1 MPSRASWKRF
11 ERRVK
16 NKYDDD
22 DDVTFGRPFRASN
35 HPTKLLALFNEQTNK
50 QITNIKI
57 RCYIIPVHE
66 HHRVI
71 YHTFFFFALL
81 RKSRKSFFFLHYKM
95 RTTTLTRAAR
105 MRTTT
110 TVKRMS
116 NVVKA
121 FSGMNSIHTNHHA
134 SSFFDKKYHH
144 RRRSIIRRLS
154 ASVADD
160 DHDEGV
166 KNTHKKGAVL
176 FLSFVPLSPE
186 TSAAGVRTRDLME
199 GFIKAGFSDV
209 HYACA
214 SKMDEQ
220 ENREVNKQL
229 VEKGVKFYANA
240 IPNREDAFKT
250 VLEECGK
257 RNPIDVV
264 VFDRFL
270 AEEAYSFRVREM
282 CADAL
287 RVLDMQDCHALRR
300 ERARIVGL
308 ESSGG
313 SSDNSNAIER
323 SINAKPEATDDDFA
337 REISSI
343 FRSDLT
349 LVCSSAELE
358 LLHAACGVPKEK
370 LCLAPFFETIDTN
383 SIITPFTDRKN
394 VFVSIGT
401 FNHAPNVDGL
411 RYLKKEIWPLI
422 RGKLPNAEFHA
433 YGATCLPKHID
444 ELNDAKNG
452 FFVKGFCKDIGET
465 LSTAKVL
472 LAPLRFGAGIKG
484 KIIEAFKY
492 GTPVITTPI
501 GGEGIG
507 VPGIFENGY
516 DNMDAIKTNWGGT
529 FDCVTPAAFAT
540 AAVDSFTN
548 ESLWTK
554 QSKRGVELRNELF
567 NKEKTIPPILE
578 AISNKCENLR
588 TIRNEDFIG
597 ASFWHQSNRSTDFF
611 SRWIELKETLGK
623 KVA

>member
-1 MPSRASWKRF
+1 
-11 ERRVK
+11 
-16 NKYDDD
+16 
-22 DDVTFGRPFRASN
+22 
-35 HPTKLLALFNEQTNK
+35 
-50 QITNIKI
+50 
-57 RCYIIPVHE
+57 
-66 HHRVI
+66 
-71 YHTFFFFALL
+71 
-81 RKSRKSFFFLHYKM
+81 M

-105 MRTTT
+105 MRITT
-110 TVKRMS
+110 TVKRMRL
-116 NVVKA
+116 VVA
-121 FSGMNSIHTNHHA
+121 FSGMNA
-134 SSFFDKKYHH
+134 SFCDKKYRRHH
-144 RRRSIIRRLS
+144 RPTRRRSIG
-154 ASVADD
+154 AVADQN
-160 DHDEGV
+160 HEGV
-166 KNTHKKGAVL
+166 NNARKKGAVL

-199 GFIKAGFSDV
+199 GFLKAGFSDV

-220 ENREVNKQL
+220 ENAKVNKQL
-229 VEKGVKFYANA
+229 VERGVKFYANA

-300 ERARIVGL
+300 ERARIVDL

-313 SSDNSNAIER
+313 SGDTSNVIER

-383 SIITPFTDRKN
+383 SIITPFIDRKN

-433 YGATCLPKHID
+433 FGATCLPKHVD

-507 VPGIFENGY
+507 VPGIFENGC
-516 DNMDAIKTNWGGT
+516 DNMDAIKANWGGT

>member
-1 MPSRASWKRF
+1 MNTIVLYTTHSSSSSRSYAKAA
-11 ERRVK
+11 K
-16 NKYDDD
+16 
-22 DDVTFGRPFRASN
+22 A
-35 HPTKLLALFNEQTNK
+35 
-50 QITNIKI
+50 
-57 RCYIIPVHE
+57 
-66 HHRVI
+66 
-71 YHTFFFFALL
+71 
-81 RKSRKSFFFLHYKM
+81 SFFFMKQVHHNSYKM

-105 MRTTT
+105 MRITT

-116 NVVKA
+116 HVVA
-121 FSGMNSIHTNHHA
+121 FSGMNA
-134 SSFFDKKYHH
+134 SFCDKKYRHLH
-144 RRRSIIRRLS
+144 RPTRRRSIS
-154 ASVADD
+154 AVADQN
-160 DHDEGV
+160 HEGV
-166 KNTHKKGAVL
+166 NNARKKGAVL

-199 GFIKAGFSDV
+199 GFLKAGFSDV

-220 ENREVNKQL
+220 ENAKVNKQL
-229 VEKGVKFYANA
+229 VERGVKFYANA

-308 ESSGG
+308 GSSGG
-313 SSDNSNAIER
+313 SGDNSNAIER

-370 LCLAPFFETIDTN
+370 LCLAPFFETIDTK
-383 SIITPFTDRKN
+383 SIITPFADRKD

-433 YGATCLPKHID
+433 FGATCLPKHVD

-507 VPGIFENGY
+507 VPGIFENGC
-516 DNMDAIKTNWGGT
+516 DNMDAIKANWGGT

-548 ESLWTK
+548 ELLWTK

>member
-1 MPSRASWKRF
+1 MNTIVLYTARSSSSSSSSRSYAKA
-11 ERRVK
+11 
-16 NKYDDD
+16 
-22 DDVTFGRPFRASN
+22 PQ
-35 HPTKLLALFNEQTNK
+35 KLLF
-50 QITNIKI
+50 
-57 RCYIIPVHE
+57 
-66 HHRVI
+66 
-71 YHTFFFFALL
+71 
-81 RKSRKSFFFLHYKM
+81 SSYKM

-105 MRTTT
+105 MRITT
-110 TVKRMS
+110 TVKRMRL
-116 NVVKA
+116 VVA
-121 FSGMNSIHTNHHA
+121 FSGMNA
-134 SSFFDKKYHH
+134 SFCDKKYRRHH
-144 RRRSIIRRLS
+144 RPTRRRSIG
-154 ASVADD
+154 AVADQN
-160 DHDEGV
+160 HEGV
-166 KNTHKKGAVL
+166 NNARKKGAVL

-199 GFIKAGFSDV
+199 GFLKAGFSDV

-229 VEKGVKFYANA
+229 VERGVKFYANA

-313 SSDNSNAIER
+313 SGDNSNAIER

-370 LCLAPFFETIDTN
+370 LCLAPFFETIDTK
-383 SIITPFTDRKN
+383 SIITPFADRKD

-507 VPGIFENGY
+507 VPGIFENGC
-516 DNMDAIKTNWGGT
+516 DNMDTIKANWGGT

-548 ESLWTK
+548 ELLWTK

>member
-1 MPSRASWKRF
+1 MNTIVLYTARSSSSSRSYAKAA
-11 ERRVK
+11 K
-16 NKYDDD
+16 
-22 DDVTFGRPFRASN
+22 
-35 HPTKLLALFNEQTNK
+35 
-50 QITNIKI
+50 
-57 RCYIIPVHE
+57 
-66 HHRVI
+66 
-71 YHTFFFFALL
+71 ALL
-81 RKSRKSFFFLHYKM
+81 FSSHKM

-105 MRTTT
+105 MRITT
-110 TVKRMS
+110 TVKRMRH
-116 NVVKA
+116 VVA
-121 FSGMNSIHTNHHA
+121 FSGMNA
-134 SSFFDKKYHH
+134 SFCDKKYRHH
-144 RRRSIIRRLS
+144 HRPTRRRSIG
-154 ASVADD
+154 AVADQN
-160 DHDEGV
+160 HEGV
-166 KNTHKKGAVL
+166 NNARKKGAVL

-199 GFIKAGFSDV
+199 GFLKAGFSDV

-220 ENREVNKQL
+220 ENAKVNKQL
-229 VEKGVKFYANA
+229 VERGVKFYANA

-250 VLEECGK
+250 VLAECGK

-313 SSDNSNAIER
+313 SGDNSNAIER
-323 SINAKPEATDDDFA
+323 SINAKPEATEDDFA

-370 LCLAPFFETIDTN
+370 LCLAPFFETIDTK
-383 SIITPFTDRKN
+383 SIITPFADRKD

-422 RGKLPNAEFHA
+422 RGELPNAEFHA
-433 YGATCLPKHID
+433 YGATCLPKNFD

-507 VPGIFENGY
+507 VPGIFENGC
-516 DNMDAIKTNWGGT
+516 DNMDAIKANWGGT

>member
-1 MPSRASWKRF
+1 MNTIVLYTTRSSSSSSSRSYAKAA
-11 ERRVK
+11 K
-16 NKYDDD
+16 
-22 DDVTFGRPFRASN
+22 A
-35 HPTKLLALFNEQTNK
+35 
-50 QITNIKI
+50 
-57 RCYIIPVHE
+57 
-66 HHRVI
+66 
-71 YHTFFFFALL
+71 
-81 RKSRKSFFFLHYKM
+81 SFFFMKQVHHNLYKM

-105 MRTTT
+105 MRITT
-110 TVKRMS
+110 TVKRMRH
-116 NVVKA
+116 VVA
-121 FSGMNSIHTNHHA
+121 FSGMNA
-134 SSFFDKKYHH
+134 SFCDKKYRRHH
-144 RRRSIIRRLS
+144 RPTRRRSIG
-154 ASVADD
+154 AVADQN
-160 DHDEGV
+160 HEGV
-166 KNTHKKGAVL
+166 NNARKKGAVL

-199 GFIKAGFSDV
+199 GFLKAGFSDV

-229 VEKGVKFYANA
+229 VERGVKFYANA

-313 SSDNSNAIER
+313 SGDTSNVIER

-370 LCLAPFFETIDTN
+370 LCLAPFFETIDTK
-383 SIITPFTDRKN
+383 SIITPFADRKD

-433 YGATCLPKHID
+433 FGATCLPKHVD

-507 VPGIFENGY
+507 VPGIFENGC
-516 DNMDAIKTNWGGT
+516 DNMDAIKANWGGT